1 MNCIMKM
8 SCDRVLKGALL
19 GVCLA
24 MPISIV
30 YAQSAAPAPGNAP
43 ASSSDNSNLQEVV
56 ISTTIGTY
64 HEGVSMMAAKL
75 PMDTM
80 DLPSSLSILNNS
92 AIRDMEA
99 VTLTDVTNY
108 VTGATQSQNS
118 INGFSFRG
126 FTNTGSYTQNIE
138 FDGLQG
144 ATLKKASLSAADV
157 EAIEFLKGPNSIL
170 YGQMNP
176 GGLLNIITKSPME
189 VAQYDIRTSV
199 GVYAGQYSGGAP
211 LTKDLMLDAT
221 GPVDGNDRL
230 LYRMI
235 VDGSTQPS
243 SRIGDR
249 DAGLSIY
256 PSLTYRFSDVTY
268 LTVKAEDSHDERRQ
282 DDGLVPIFDG
292 SSVTVPVGGKP
303 TKTAAYGPTAAWY
316 TAPLNTIYEN
326 DSDWAK
332 DYGQSFSTLF
342 STEFDN
348 WTLNF
353 QSRSVWHIDQTNEW
367 TINNANIYY
376 PTSRYAV
383 PTSLLRRQFNNVR
396 NGHRYNYGD
405 LNLNRTF
412 GSDRFSDTVLVGVGG
427 GTEGFFNSRLGFGPN
442 STTAEAITLI
452 DPTLDQYGYPPL
464 GTGATAD
471 QVRQTAF
478 GEYLSD
484 QIKIGD
490 LFNISL
496 GVRHDLLRTYGLNLL
511 QPASTIFWHHI
522 SPVTKQAGIV
532 WHVIRAVSLYAD
544 YSESVKPQTTIAYD
558 QYGNS
563 NFPAEGGKQY
573 EGGVKFENARKNV
586 NLSLAMY
593 EIDRTNVVVPS
604 GTNFTVA
611 TGSAQVGQAISR
623 LDGEQTSKGVEAEF
637 QWQPVPNWQLQ
648 GGYAY
653 DHAFIAK
660 SITNPYTI
668 GKELVN
674 APRNSANFWTRYNV
688 PRGHLLGLGFGL
700 GVVYVGTQWAG
711 DPTTA
716 LYYLLPAWTRID
728 GAVYYKLNRRYDLA
742 LNIHNLLDKQY
753 IFAAQ
758 SATTLNPG
766 EQRMITL
773 SFDAHFQ

>member
-1 MNCIMKM
+1 
-8 SCDRVLKGALL
+8 
-19 GVCLA
+19 
-24 MPISIV
+24 MPVSAV
-30 YAQSAAPAPGNAP
+30 YAQAAPTGGNAP
-43 ASSSDNSNLQEVV
+43 APTSDDSTLQQVV
-56 ISTTIGTY
+56 ISSTIGTY

-80 DLPSSLSILNNS
+80 DLPSSLSILNSS

-176 GGLLNIITKSPME
+176 GGLLNIITKSPLE
-189 VAQYDIRTSV
+189 VTQYDIRTSV

-211 LTKDLMLDAT
+211 LTKDLVLDAT

-235 VDGSTQPS
+235 VDGSSEPS
-243 SRIGDR
+243 SRIGDH

-256 PSLTYRFSDVTY
+256 PSLTYRFSDITY
-268 LTVKAEDSHDERRQ
+268 LTFKAEDSHDQRRQ

-292 SSVTVPVGGKP
+292 SSVVVPVGGKP
-303 TKTAAYGPTAAWY
+303 TKTAAYGPSASWY

-332 DYGQSFSTLF
+332 DYGQSFSTF
-342 STEFDN
+342 FTTEFDQ
-348 WTLNF
+348 WTLTF
-353 QSRSVWHIDQTNEW
+353 QQRSVWHVDQTNEW
-367 TINNANIYY
+367 TINNANIYS
-376 PTSRYAV
+376 PKSLYAV
-383 PTSLLRRQFNNVR
+383 PTSVLRRQFNNVR
-396 NGHRYNYGD
+396 NGHRYNYAD
-405 LNLNRTF
+405 LNLYRSF
-412 GSDRFSDTVLVGVGG
+412 GSDSFRNTVLIGAGG
-427 GTEGFFNSRLGFGPN
+427 GTEGFFNSRLAFGPN
-442 STTAEAITLI
+442 ATAAQAITLF
-452 DPTLDQYGYPPL
+452 DPVLDQYGYPPL
-464 GTGATAD
+464 GTGVTAN

-478 GEYLSD
+478 GQYLSD

-496 GVRHDLLRTYGLNLL
+496 GIRHDLLRTYGLNLL
-511 QPASTIFWHHI
+511 QPTTTAFWDSI
-522 SPVTKQAGIV
+522 DPVTKQAGIV
-532 WHVIRAVSLYAD
+532 WHAVRDVSLYAD
-544 YSESVKPQTTIAYD
+544 YSQSVKPQTTIAYD
-558 QYGNS
+558 QYGNT
-563 NFPAEGGKQY
+563 NFPAEGGVQY
-573 EGGVKFENARKNV
+573 EGGVKFENARKNL
-586 NLSLAMY
+586 NLSLAAY
-593 EIDRTNVVVPS
+593 QINRTNVVVPS

-623 LDGEQTSKGVEAEF
+623 LDGEQTSKGVEFEF
-637 QWQPVPNWQLQ
+637 QWQPLLNWQLQ

-653 DHAFIAK
+653 DHAYIAQ

-668 GKELVN
+668 GKDLVN

-700 GVVYVGTQWAG
+700 GVVYVGKQWAG

-716 LYYLLPAWTRID
+716 LYYVLPAWTRVD
-728 GAVYYKLNRRYDLA
+728 GAVYYKFTRRYDLA
-742 LNIHNLLDKQY
+742 LNVHNLLDKQY

-766 EQRMITL
+766 EQRTITL
-773 SFDAHFQ
+773 SFDAHFE